1 MIRIKEVRQKILGS
15 LRVLRKTIDKNKKI
29 DKIIK
34 SLTIKIFWMISNV
47 VGYVTAFQ
55 EGIFVVFNTFLSLG
69 QVHQGLSQSMS
80 V

>member
-1 MIRIKEVRQKILGS
+1 MIWIKEVRQKILGS
-15 LRVLRKTIDKNKKI
+15 LRVLRKNDREKQKI
-29 DKIIK
+29 GKIIK
-34 SLTIKIFWMISNV
+34 SLTIKIISMISNV

-69 QVHQGLSQSMS
+69 QVRQGLSQSMS